1 MATATDASVT
11 VIVPTFEQPI
21 LLARALTSLR
31 DQTNASVHV
40 LVVNNGGDPAPV
52 DQVVRVITSSSS
64 SLANAI
70 TVRHLSDRTV
80 RGALLRDA
88 FTDVVTPYVAILDE
102 SQTWQPTCAAMV
114 VRYLK
119 ENTTASAVCVGY
131 AIAQEKMIEERV
143 WPRLNKA
150 TQISDGDVSLTS
162 LLSGIDLPEHAFVYR
177 CDAITNAGGINSSL
191 EYVATWDLNV
201 RIASG
206 GSIGVIPTPLATL
219 HVLERTTDDD
229 NEHRSNVEAERH
241 HLVTLWLNE
250 VLPGGANKGQCALD
264 ALAHRNRE
272 TELEQLRTE
281 NAALRKEIASFHGLS
296 SRALRAALQP
306 TKLLRAVQRRTKK

>member
-1 MATATDASVT
+1 
-11 VIVPTFEQPI
+11 
-21 LLARALTSLR
+21 
-31 DQTNASVHV
+31 
-40 LVVNNGGDPAPV
+40 
-52 DQVVRVITSSSS
+52 
-64 SLANAI
+64 
-70 TVRHLSDRTV
+70 
-80 RGALLRDA
+80 
-88 FTDVVTPYVAILDE
+88 
-102 SQTWQPTCAAMV
+102 
-114 VRYLK
+114 
-119 ENTTASAVCVGY
+119 
-131 AIAQEKMIEERV
+131 MIEERV

-162 LLSGIDLPEHAFVYR
+162 LLSGIDLPEHSFVYR
-177 CDAITNAGGINSSL
+177 RDAITNAGGVNSSL
-191 EYVATWDLNV
+191 EYVAMWDLNV
-201 RIASG
+201 RIASD

-264 ALAHRNRE
+264 A
-272 TELEQLRTE
+272 
-281 NAALRKEIASFHGLS
+281 ALRKEIASFHGLS